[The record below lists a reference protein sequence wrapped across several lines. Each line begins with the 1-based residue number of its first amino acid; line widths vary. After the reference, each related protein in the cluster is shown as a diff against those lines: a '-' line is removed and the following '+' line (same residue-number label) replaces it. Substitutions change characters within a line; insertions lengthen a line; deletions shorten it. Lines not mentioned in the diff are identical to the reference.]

1 MKALS
6 IIAISSCKTLYFP
19 TLSLAA
25 DHYGISKYRL
35 LTCYFTDEP
44 ADGVLFDLGLD
55 VSDDQEQAAR
65 KSWERSRSTSSVRS
79 YHGKPEKK
87 L

>member
-6 IIAISSCKTLYFP
+6 IIAITEDENKFFP

-25 DHYGISKYRL
+25 EFFRTSKYRI
-35 LTCYFTDEP
+35 LTCYFTDT
-44 ADGVLFDLGLD
+44 DLGGVYFDLALT
-55 VSDDQEQAAR
+55 VSAAQESAAK
-65 KSWERSRSTSSVRS
+65 KSWERSRSTSSDRR
-79 YHGKPEKK
+79 YHGKFKTK